1 MSGDTKDQL
10 SSCPGIFCLVNTIEI
25 ESTDFIKEQLYFCQ
39 SSLFL
44 SLKFRHQLNLLEDLL
59 IVLRN
64 LGHLKIRQ
72 KTFIHIFQIRFEGNA
87 NGSVG
92 TAMPDQFWKSD
103 GNFVVGISNFESK
116 KTFSTKDYRF
126 MFERLREKAGFLDE
140 TICRISDILVKLVAK
155 ISITINLIHQKIL
168 T

>member
-1 MSGDTKDQL
+1 
-10 SSCPGIFCLVNTIEI
+10 
-25 ESTDFIKEQLYFCQ
+25 
-39 SSLFL
+39 
-44 SLKFRHQLNLLEDLL
+44 
-59 IVLRN
+59 
-64 LGHLKIRQ
+64 
-72 KTFIHIFQIRFEGNA
+72 
-87 NGSVG
+87 
-92 TAMPDQFWKSD
+92 MPDQFWKSD